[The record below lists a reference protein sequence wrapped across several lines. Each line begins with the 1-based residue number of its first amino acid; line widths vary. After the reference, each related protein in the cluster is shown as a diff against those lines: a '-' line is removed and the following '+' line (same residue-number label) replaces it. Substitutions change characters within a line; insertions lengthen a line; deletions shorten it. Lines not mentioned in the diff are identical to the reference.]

1 MHKNANHEL
10 SILSVSVS
18 SVPSRCA
25 MAGILPYQS
34 AYILMQ
40 MGLQEE
46 QDALVVAR
54 WLCER
59 NKMRKRRRYW
69 VRPWLERRLLYGA
82 YHSLMRELEA
92 ESPVDFINYM
102 RMEPSMFREVLI
114 RLSDRIRKKTTNFRE
129 PLEPGLKLAITLRH
143 LATGESYR
151 SLGLQFRVPHN
162 TISLLVREVCESIV
176 EEFQCEVILTPT
188 CLDDWK
194 HIAERFS
201 TKWQFHHCLGA
212 LDGKHVAIKCPPESG
227 SVYHN
232 YRGFFS
238 IILLALVDADYKF
251 IWADVGAN
259 GSTSDCSIFNRSA
272 LRAGIEA
279 ETLNIPDPDP
289 LPQDDKDTPYF
300 IVGDDA
306 FPLRLRLMKPFSKRD
321 MTVEERVF
329 NYRLSR
335 ARRIVENAFGILA
348 SRFQCLL
355 GTMRQEPETVTSII
369 MAAMCLHNLMR
380 MRYPSLQNA
389 ALDREDDEHRII
401 PGSWRQDGSLGDMEE
416 VSGGNREAKEARKQR
431 LYLKHYYNSAVG
443 SVSWQ
448 LDRVLPE
455 V

>member
-151 SLGLQFRVPHN
+151 SLV
-162 TISLLVREVCESIV
+162 
-176 EEFQCEVILTPT
+176 
-188 CLDDWK
+188 WK
-194 HIAERFS
+194 
-201 TKWQFHHCLGA
+201 TKWTA
-212 LDGKHVAIKCPPESG
+212 V
-227 SVYHN
+227 
-232 YRGFFS
+232 
-238 IILLALVDADYKF
+238 
-251 IWADVGAN
+251 
-259 GSTSDCSIFNRSA
+259 
-272 LRAGIEA
+272 
-279 ETLNIPDPDP
+279 
-289 LPQDDKDTPYF
+289 
-300 IVGDDA
+300 
-306 FPLRLRLMKPFSKRD
+306 
-321 MTVEERVF
+321 
-329 NYRLSR
+329 LS
-335 ARRIVENAFGILA
+335 
-348 SRFQCLL
+348 
-355 GTMRQEPETVTSII
+355 
-369 MAAMCLHNLMR
+369 
-380 MRYPSLQNA
+380 
-389 ALDREDDEHRII
+389 
-401 PGSWRQDGSLGDMEE
+401 
-416 VSGGNREAKEARKQR
+416 
-431 LYLKHYYNSAVG
+431 
-443 SVSWQ
+443 
-448 LDRVLPE
+448 
-455 V
+455 